1 MAILKQNKKAWVGNG
16 VGVEDGGGGDK
27 TRQRILTYKLLT
39 FSLTPM
45 KDNNT
50 FARYLGVF
58 NPLISHYFLNSSFTP

>member
-16 VGVEDGGGGDK
+16 VGVEDGGGDK
-27 TRQRILTYKLLT
+27 TRRRILTYKLLT

-50 FARYLGVF
+50 FARYLVVF

>member
-16 VGVEDGGGGDK
+16 VGVEDGGGDK
-27 TRQRILTYKLLT
+27 TRRRILTYKLLT

-50 FARYLGVF
+50 FAKNLVVF
-58 NPLISHYFLNSSFTP
+58 NP